1 MLVGNTVG
9 LRKASSYEGENN
21 EGSMEVSWS
30 KGRGVGV
37 FHGRVLGYYYQV
49 REIVGHIQ
57 TDTYGFTG
65 ALKGV
70 NIRMRGRRAMKGTPW
85 LEAGDMEWAGVFSGM
100 GR

>member
-9 LRKASSYEGENN
+9 LRKASSYEGEND

-49 REIVGHIQ
+49 RDIVGHIQ
-57 TDTYGFTG
+57 TDTYGFYRSSEGSTVG
-65 ALKGV
+65 CEVTML
-70 NIRMRGRRAMKGTPW
+70 
-85 LEAGDMEWAGVFSGM
+85 
-100 GR
+100 